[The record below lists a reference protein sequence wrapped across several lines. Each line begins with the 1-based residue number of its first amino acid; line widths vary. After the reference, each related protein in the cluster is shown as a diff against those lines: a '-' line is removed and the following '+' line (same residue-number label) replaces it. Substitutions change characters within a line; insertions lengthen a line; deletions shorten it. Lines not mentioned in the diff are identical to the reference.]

1 MLKSPEVSRPK
12 IMIIDDV
19 EQNFRALANTLKND
33 SYDII
38 IAQSSTEALQ
48 SLKMFCPDLI
58 LLNIMLHE
66 IDGFS
71 LAELIKSNPNLSNIP
86 IIFLVPSP
94 TDKIIS
100 HTFEAGAVDYIKIP
114 FNDRELL
121 ARIKTQIDLNFSKK
135 EISQKILL
143 HR

>member
-1 MLKSPEVSRPK
+1 
-12 IMIIDDV
+12 
-19 EQNFRALANTLKND
+19 
-33 SYDII
+33 
-38 IAQSSTEALQ
+38 
-48 SLKMFCPDLI
+48 MFCPDLI

-135 EISQKILL
+135 EISQKIDQISKMNEKLEETKQDIERYYRLL
-143 HR
+143 NNEIIIAADYIYSLHSK